1 MFIVDTNVLI
11 YARNEDAPQHEVA
24 LGWLDGALSG
34 REPVGFA
41 WLALVG
47 FIRLVTRP
55 GILGH
60 PLDVAEATASVEAW
74 LQAPPATVATPT
86 ARHASILAGLLSQ
99 RGTGGN
105 LTNDAHLGAL
115 AIEHDATI
123 VSFDRDFGRFSG
135 LRTLV
140 PGAG

>member
-11 YARNEDAPQHEVA
+11 YARNEGVPQHPVA
-24 LGWLDGALSG
+24 VGWLDAALSG

-47 FIRLVTRP
+47 FVRLTTRQ
-55 GILGH
+55 GILEH
-60 PLDVAEATASVEAW
+60 PLDVAGAMATVDEW

-86 ARHASILAGLLSQ
+86 NRHASILASLLTG
-99 RGTGGN
+99 RGTAGN
-105 LTNDAHLGAL
+105 LTNDAHLAAI
-115 AIEHDATI
+115 AIEHGATM
-123 VSFDRDFGRFSG
+123 VSFDRDFDRFPG

-140 PGAG
+140 PGST